1 MPQQKTT
8 TKLTV
13 GGASFLLVDCTFV
26 AGGGGG
32 GATAAAA
39 VAGTKLACFLPV
51 CWPLVV
57 AAVAG
62 ATVLTWR
69 ALLVELVAALGW
81 PIGMFA
87 AFADAIICAIILAY
101 AGWLTLIAERGV
113 AVVLGVVVVVAELVA
128 GT

>member
-87 AFADAIICAIILAY
+87 AFADAIICAITLACRMVN
-101 AGWLTLIAERGV
+101 IDC
-113 AVVLGVVVVVAELVA
+113 
-128 GT
+128 

>member
-1 MPQQKTT
+1 MPQQKTI

-32 GATAAAA
+32 GATAAAVGAA
-39 VAGTKLACFLPV
+39 VAGTTLAWFLPDCWPLVVAAVAGMILAWFLPV

-57 AAVAG
+57 AAVAA

-69 ALLVELVAALGW
+69 ALVELVAAIGW

-87 AFADAIICAIILAY
+87 AFADAIICAITLACRMVN
-101 AGWLTLIAERGV
+101 IDC
-113 AVVLGVVVVVAELVA
+113 
-128 GT
+128 

>member
-1 MPQQKTT
+1 M
-8 TKLTV
+8 
-13 GGASFLLVDCTFV
+13 LVDCTFV